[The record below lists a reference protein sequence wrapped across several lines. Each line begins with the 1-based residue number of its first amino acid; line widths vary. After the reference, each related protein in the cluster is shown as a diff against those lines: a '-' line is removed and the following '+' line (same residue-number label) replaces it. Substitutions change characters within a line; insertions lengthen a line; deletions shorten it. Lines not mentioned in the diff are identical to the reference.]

1 MKNIEKF
8 EEKILEEKIQENSE
22 ENLILE
28 IRKMILEN
36 EDRNEIFRIIMK
48 SELIKYDNIENFLNK
63 NNLKIEKKIDNQ
75 KYRNMIFNEFF
86 ENQKISKKELSSKL
100 LDSNLKSS
108 RISEYMNYYFDL
120 FSKLSNLNSKKI
132 QDLENQILE
141 LKK

>member
-1 MKNIEKF
+1 MKNLEKF

-22 ENLILE
+22 DNLILE

-36 EDRNEIFRIIMK
+36 SERNEIFRIIMK
-48 SELIKYDNIENFLNK
+48 SELIDYDNIDNFLNK

-100 LDSNLKSS
+100 LDSNLKKE

-120 FSKLSNLNSKKI
+120 FSKLSNLNSEK
-132 QDLENQILE
+132 N
-141 LKK
+141 

>member
-1 MKNIEKF
+1 MKISKNDEIEIS
-8 EEKILEEKIQENSE
+8 EKIEEISE
-22 ENLILE
+22 ENLILR
-28 IRKMILEN
+28 IREMISEN
-36 EDRNEIFRIIMK
+36 EDRDNIFRFIFDSK
-48 SELIKYDNIENFLNK
+48 LIKYDNIKLFLKK
-63 NNLKIEKKIDNQ
+63 NNLDIKDRIDNQ